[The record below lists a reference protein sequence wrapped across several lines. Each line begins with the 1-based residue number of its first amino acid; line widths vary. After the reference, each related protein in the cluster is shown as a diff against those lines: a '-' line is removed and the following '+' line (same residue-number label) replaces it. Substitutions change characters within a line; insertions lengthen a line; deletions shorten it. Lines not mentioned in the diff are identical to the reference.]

1 MSMHKQSC
9 SILTVFLLTA
19 VVTAEITLSPKIT
32 PQLLSET
39 STGRNQKVWIHFTNK
54 DHFKEEELENAIS
67 RCQQSMPAR
76 VKYRRLIRAE
86 RWQAD
91 FTDLPVHSA
100 YIDQVLQIGGHL
112 RSRSRWLNA
121 IGLEANLQQIMQIE
135 KLPFVRSITP
145 ILTYTT
151 ELYTRTESQ
160 IPTVPPANQFYGDS
174 DTQITQVQA
183 DFLHQKGFFGA
194 EIVIGLLDTGF
205 SLKHTAIAHVNVI
218 DQYDFVNNDNDTS
231 DQFNQDDPKQD
242 EHGSIVLGILAGKA
256 PEQLIGLAHQASF
269 LLAKTEKISEN
280 GQEFERVIEEDWC
293 IEGIEWL
300 EGKGVDLI
308 NCSLG
313 YSDWYNFRDLDG
325 QTSKL
330 TIAADLATEKGV
342 LMVVAAGNQGT
353 KLGERI
359 TVPADG
365 FKVLAI
371 GAVNRNQSIS
381 WFSAKGPTYDGRIK
395 PDFVALGEQVTSII
409 PDTRSGFSSTN
420 RGTSL
425 SCAVAAGAISLL
437 LQAFPKATTDQIT
450 NALRAT
456 AVNANDP
463 NNSYGYGLI
472 RAKSAFEVLL
482 DQFGHT
488 GNMPDPISIKPLAN
502 LKPITWGKLKP
513 SFELLQNF
521 PNPFN
526 AETWIPF
533 RLGTDG
539 EMKLSIY
546 SSSGSLIQTV
556 DVGHLEPGNY
566 TSRQRAIYWN
576 GQNYRREDVVS
587 GVYFC
592 VLQVLGE
599 SAQTSQLILLK

>member
-1 MSMHKQSC
+1 MDQNR
-9 SILTVFLLTA
+9 
-19 VVTAEITLSPKIT
+19 KI
-32 PQLLSET
+32 
-39 STGRNQKVWIHFTNK
+39 WIHFTDK
-54 DHFKEEELENAIS
+54 GHLTEEELQNAIS
-67 RCQQSMPAR
+67 LYQQRMPTR
-76 VKYRRLIRAE
+76 VKYRRLIRTE
-86 RWQAD
+86 RWKAD
-91 FTDLPVHSA
+91 FTDLPVHSI
-100 YIDQVLQIGGHL
+100 YIDQVLRIGGHL

-121 IGLEANLQQIMQIE
+121 IGLEANLQQIMQIG

-145 ILTYTT
+145 ILTHTM
-151 ELYTRTESQ
+151 ELHIEARPY
-160 IPTVPPANQFYGDS
+160 IPAAPPANQSYGDS
-174 DTQITQVQA
+174 GTQTTQVQA

-194 EIVIGLLDTGF
+194 EIIIGLLDTGY
-205 SLKHTAIAHVNVI
+205 SLKHTAITHIDVI

-231 DQFNQDDPKQD
+231 DQLNQDDPKQD
-242 EHGSIVLGILAGKA
+242 EHGSIVLGILAGRT
-256 PEQLIGLAHQASF
+256 PEKLIGLAHQASF

-300 EGKGVDLI
+300 EKKGADLI

-330 TIAADLATEKGV
+330 TIAADLATEKGT

-353 KLGERI
+353 TLGERI

-371 GAVNRNQSIS
+371 GAVNRNQSVS
-381 WFSAKGPTYDGRIK
+381 WFSSKGPTYDGRIK
-395 PDFVALGEQVTSII
+395 PDFVALGNQVTSII
-409 PDTRSGFSSTN
+409 PDTKSSFSSDN

-456 AVNANDP
+456 AKNANNP

-472 RAKSAFEVLL
+472 RARSAFEVLL

-488 GNMPDPISIKPLAN
+488 GNMPDPISVKSLTN
-502 LKPITWGKLKP
+502 LKLIEWGGLKP
-513 SFELLQNF
+513 SFELHQNF

-533 RLGTDG
+533 RLGIDG
-539 EMKLSIY
+539 EIKLSIY
-546 SSSGSLIQTV
+546 SSSGSLIQTLN
-556 DVGHLEPGNY
+556 VGRLESGNY

-576 GQNYRREDVVS
+576 GQNYQGEDVIS

-592 VLQVLGE
+592 VFQVLGE
-599 SAQTSQLILLK
+599 PVQTNQLILLK

>member
-1 MSMHKQSC
+1 MHHKQSC
-9 SILTVFLLTA
+9 LILAVFLLA
-19 VVTAEITLSPKIT
+19 AAVTAEIVLSPKV
-32 PQLLSET
+32 PFQSLSET
-39 STGRNQKVWIHFTNK
+39 SNNRNQKVWIHFTDK
-54 DHFKEEELENAIS
+54 GYLTKEELESAIDLYQERMS
-67 RCQQSMPAR
+67 AR
-76 VKYRRLIRAE
+76 VKYRRLIRTG
-86 RWQAD
+86 RRKAD
-91 FTDLPVHSA
+91 FTDLPVHSI
-100 YIDQVLQIGGHL
+100 YIDRVLQIGGRL

-121 IGLEANLQQIMQIE
+121 IGLEASLQQIMQIE

-145 ILTYTT
+145 ILTHTT
-151 ELYTRTESQ
+151 ELHVEARSQ
-160 IPTVPPANQFYGDS
+160 ILAAPSANQSYGDS
-174 DTQITQVQA
+174 DTQVTQVQA

-194 EIVIGLLDTGF
+194 EIIIGLLDTGF
-205 SLKHTAIAHVNVI
+205 NLKHTAITHIDVI
-218 DQYDFVNNDNDTS
+218 DQYDFVNDDNDTS
-231 DQFNQDDPKQD
+231 DQFNQDDLKQD
-242 EHGSIVLGILAGKA
+242 EHGSIVLGILAGLA
-256 PEQLIGLAHQASF
+256 PEKLIGLAYQASF

-300 EGKGVDLI
+300 EEKGVDLI

-313 YSDWYNFRDLDG
+313 YSDWYNFRDLNG

-330 TIAADLATEKGV
+330 TIAADLATEKGI

-353 KLGERI
+353 MLGERI

-371 GAVNRNQSIS
+371 GAVNRNQSVS
-381 WFSAKGPTYDGRIK
+381 WFSSKGPTYDGRIK
-395 PDFVALGEQVTSII
+395 PDFVALGNQVTSII
-409 PDTRSGFSSTN
+409 PNTRSGFSSDN

-450 NALRAT
+450 SVLRAT
-456 AVNANDP
+456 AKNANNP

-472 RAKSAFEVLL
+472 QARSAFEVLL

-488 GNMPDPISIKPLAN
+488 GDMLDPISIQPSMN
-502 LKPITWGKLKP
+502 LKPVTWGKLKP
-513 SFELLQNF
+513 SFELHQNF

-533 RLGTDG
+533 RLGIGG
-539 EMKLSIY
+539 EIELSIY
-546 SSSGSLIQTV
+546 SSNGSLIQTIS
-556 DVGHLEPGNY
+556 VGRLEPGNY
-566 TSRQRAIYWN
+566 TSRQQAIYWN
-576 GQNYRREDVVS
+576 GRNYLGEDVVS
-587 GVYFC
+587 GIYFC

-599 SAQTSQLILLK
+599 STQTNQLTVLK